1 MAYYLT
7 IKKGKINLPIEIDN
21 LKQFQR
27 TSRFRRGT
35 YSLEEIDHFSSSFYN
50 AEELQKELYLHHLID
65 IDDFGKEIS
74 IRYKKNDELE
84 KVRYGLIYNE
94 NVKYL
99 DLNYLRYSLL
109 SKQNDFEFLKSFT
122 RYYRNSY
129 ANCGVINQLMI
140 IAETK
145 NYNHQNIEYL
155 LNEFIENELFQW
167 NKVKHTQKLKYK
179 SLHDLAAFMINY
191 DSKQEK
197 KQNEYTQINEK
208 TKEINE
214 EQFTPKEI
222 DDLTKQK
229 KKSLTPIDG
238 QLSLF

>member
-84 KVRYGLIYNE
+84 KVRYGLI
-94 NVKYL
+94 
-99 DLNYLRYSLL
+99 
-109 SKQNDFEFLKSFT
+109 
-122 RYYRNSY
+122 
-129 ANCGVINQLMI
+129 
-140 IAETK
+140 
-145 NYNHQNIEYL
+145 
-155 LNEFIENELFQW
+155 
-167 NKVKHTQKLKYK
+167 
-179 SLHDLAAFMINY
+179 
-191 DSKQEK
+191 
-197 KQNEYTQINEK
+197 
-208 TKEINE
+208 
-214 EQFTPKEI
+214 
-222 DDLTKQK
+222 
-229 KKSLTPIDG
+229 
-238 QLSLF
+238 